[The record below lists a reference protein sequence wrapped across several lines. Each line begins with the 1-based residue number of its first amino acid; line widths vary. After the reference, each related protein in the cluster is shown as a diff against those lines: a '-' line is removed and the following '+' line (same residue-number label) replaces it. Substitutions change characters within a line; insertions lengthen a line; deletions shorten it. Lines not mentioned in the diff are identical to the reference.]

1 MKVYKSILY
10 AALVLAMHPDVAV
23 CVDLQGS
30 VPVNVTSDT
39 AAAAKNMAF
48 DQARRLIV
56 SESLRQYADVD
67 ALTSLVVS
75 AKNVDLMNLI
85 ASSSID
91 GEQFSDTTYS
101 AKITMILDADEARRW
116 LDENGVQ
123 NWIPN
128 GASADTFV
136 VMVNMSN
143 GLENWT
149 ELNQIARAEK
159 INLDVRFLTRDSATL
174 DLPKSVRG
182 RFTIA
187 LGEAGWRYANAD
199 GNLKIWK

>member
-10 AALVLAMHPDVAV
+10 AALLIAMHPDVAV

-101 AKITMILDADEARRW
+101 AKITMILDAEEARRW

-128 GASADTFV
+128 GASVDTFV

-143 GLENWT
+143 GLKNWI

-187 LGEAGWRYANAD
+187 LSEAGWRYANAD